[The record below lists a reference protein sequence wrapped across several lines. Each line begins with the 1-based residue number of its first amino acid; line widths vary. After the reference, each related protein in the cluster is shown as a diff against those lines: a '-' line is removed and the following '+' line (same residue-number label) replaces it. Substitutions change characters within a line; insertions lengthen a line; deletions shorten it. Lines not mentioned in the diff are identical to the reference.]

1 MKVTIRSA
9 RMDKD
14 GRHNDRNFDIENAEH
29 IDRERM
35 SLNRYY
41 TYNGNETQTFL
52 ELEREYYE
60 LHFSDYVNEQ
70 NERNTKGGHKQ
81 RNRTMDEYFHSKRTR
96 PEDVLLQIGDAN
108 DHATGDEL
116 WDCAMKYKDKFNE
129 LFGDQCVILD
139 MALHMDEATPH
150 VHVRRVWKAE
160 DERGN
165 EFVSQTQCLKNLDM
179 LSPDESK
186 AAGRFN
192 NSKITFTNLER
203 EMFTSICE
211 DEGFVIDRTRGS
223 RVNHLS
229 VEEYKALKS
238 SENAMEKVNDNL
250 DKAIQMALE
259 NDFIARKYAKDIEER
274 EKKSMLEK
282 ARLSNK
288 IFRDIEAETEV
299 INIENASEFT
309 SFLKEKGLFDEFKER
324 VRDKKSNRDNDK
336 ENYDRDVVGF
346 F

>member
-1 MKVTIRSA
+1 MKITIRSA

-14 GRHNDRNFDIENAEH
+14 GRHNDRNFDIEGAEH
-29 IDRERM
+29 IDKERM

-41 TYNGNETQTFL
+41 TYNGDRTQTFL
-52 ELEREYYE
+52 ELEKEYYE

-70 NERNTKGGHKQ
+70 NKRNIKGGHKQ
-81 RNRTMDEYFHSKRTR
+81 RNKTIEEYFHAKRTR

-108 DHATGDEL
+108 EHATGDEL
-116 WDCAMKYKDKFNE
+116 WDCAMKYKDKFDE

-160 DERGN
+160 DERGQ
-165 EFVSQTQCLKNLDM
+165 EYVSQTQCLRNLDM

-211 DEGFVIDRTRGS
+211 DEGFVIDRTRGA
-223 RVNHLS
+223 RINHLS
-229 VEEYKALKS
+229 VEEYKALKNT
-238 SENAMEKVNDNL
+238 EDAIEKVNDNL
-250 DKAIQMALE
+250 DKAIAMALE
-259 NDFIARKYAKDIEER
+259 NDFLARKYAKEIEEK
-274 EKKSMLEK
+274 EKKSILEK
-282 ARLSNK
+282 ARLSKK
-288 IFRDIEAETEV
+288 IFEDIEAETEV
-299 INIENASEFT
+299 INIENASELA
-309 SFLKEKGLFDEFKER
+309 SFLKEKGLLNEFKER
-324 VRDKKSNRDNDK
+324 VRDKKPNRRTAI
-336 ENYDRDVVGF
+336 EESEREYAGF